1 MNDGALLS
9 LTVAGQTLR
18 LPLQITEELAIGVVG
33 LPVGLAGIPALIAGS
48 VVTHIEE
55 AAQ

>member
-1 MNDGALLS
+1 MNDGALIS

-33 LPVGLAGIPALIAGS
+33 LPVGLAGMPALIAGS
-48 VVTHIEE
+48 VVTRIEE